1 MKMFVGLPYLR
12 DSSRKA
18 RSGCFGPFVRFEYF
32 PVIIGQKKEEKEG
45 NPKKR
50 EEEEIKNANY
60 KKREE
65 KQTEKK
71 RHNII
76 NLAT

>member
-1 MKMFVGLPYLR
+1 MKVLVGLPYLR
-12 DSSRKA
+12 DVCRKA
-18 RSGCFGPFVRFEYF
+18 RSGCFGPFVCFEYF
-32 PVIIGQKKEEKEG
+32 PVIIGQKKEEKEE
-45 NPKKR
+45 NSKKN
-50 EEEEIKNANY
+50 EEEEIKNNNY

-71 RHNII
+71 RHNIT

>member
-1 MKMFVGLPYLR
+1 MKVFVGLPYLR
-12 DSSRKA
+12 DVYRKA
-18 RSGCFGPFVRFEYF
+18 RGGCFGPFVRYGCL
-32 PVIIGQKKEEKEG
+32 PVIIGQKKEEKEE
-45 NPKKR
+45 NPKKK
-50 EEEEIKNANY
+50 EEEEIKNYNY

-71 RHNII
+71 RHNIT